1 MQLVPS
7 SLVQVLLEAQ
17 FLGSMNPLLNHDK
30 FSKVSMVSV
39 ASVPELN
46 IQSRPGSF
54 GRVTINRNSTV
65 AVKK

>member
-1 MQLVPS
+1 MLLVSS
-7 SLVQVLLEAQ
+7 SLVLLLLEAQ
-17 FLGSMNPLLNHDK
+17 FLGSMSPLLNPDK

-39 ASVPELN
+39 AKVPELN

-54 GRVTINRNSTV
+54 GRVTINRNSRE